1 MLTATEAR
9 SIAQDKNVCGFIS
22 PQSLEIQFVDW
33 FCSYESSFL
42 GSILR
47 WFVASINESCVTHRL
62 RDFEPSKEEKERQ
75 GDTERRLSGMT
86 DPKDEP
92 EPGRKDKEV
101 SYRVNCLYSL

>member
-1 MLTATEAR
+1 M
-9 SIAQDKNVCGFIS
+9 SV
-22 PQSLEIQFVDW
+22 V
-33 FCSYESSFL
+33 SFL
-42 GSILR
+42 RNPSKFNSLTDFAR
-47 WFVASINESCVTHRL
+47 MSLHSSAPFCADSLLLINESCVTHRL
-62 RDFEPSKEEKERQ
+62 RDDHLRHSLNSVDFEPSKEEKERQ